1 MRTQKKNTMVIC
13 LAILFLLLSGCEHF
27 SEDFNAGYEDA
38 IGDSEN
44 ENVEEEPMQAE
55 SSTDYQ
61 QGEQLGESLID
72 EMEGIDWE
80 ENYEKAEEAGKE
92 AAEFLN
98 GLLSGE
104 E

>member
-1 MRTQKKNTMVIC
+1 MRAQKKNAIVIC
-13 LAILFLLLSGCEHF
+13 LAVLFLLLSGCDDF
-27 SEDFNAGYEDA
+27 SEGFNEGYDDA

-44 ENVEEEPMQAE
+44 GNAEAESTQAE
-55 SSTDYQ
+55 ASTDYQ

-72 EMEGIDWE
+72 EMESIDWE
-80 ENYEKAEEAGKE
+80 ENYEKAEEGGKE

-104 E
+104 

>member
-1 MRTQKKNTMVIC
+1 MRTQKKNAIVIC
-13 LAILFLLLSGCEHF
+13 LAILFLLLSGCEYF
-27 SEDFNAGYEDA
+27 SEGFNEGYEDA
-38 IGDSEN
+38 IDDSEN
-44 ENVEEEPMQAE
+44 ENAEEEPTQAE

-61 QGEQLGESLID
+61 QGEQLGESLTD
-72 EMEGIDWE
+72 EMESFDWG

-104 E
+104 